1 MTDVRCPLCGS
12 LLGRVEGKAELRC
25 RKARCFAVSE
35 INTEIDEIVVV
46 KYGSKGHTR
55 RANIKRRISEVTA
68 QHAAGEYQINS
79 SH

>member
-12 LLGRVEGKAELRC
+12 FLGRVNGKAELRC
-25 RKARCFAVSE
+25 RKARCYALSH

-46 KYGSKGHTR
+46 QYGSTGHTR
-55 RANIKRRISEVTA
+55 RANIKRRISEVAA
-68 QHAAGEYQINS
+68 QHAAGEYQISS